1 MYDIP
6 AEQSGVINV
15 VCVCVLPT
23 EMAGVVCVVVCV
35 RVCVIYLHNCL
46 EWCVCACVSLCEC
59 LIYLQNCLEWCV
71 CVFDI
76 PAELSGVVCV
86 CLCVSVCV
94 YFIYLQNC
102 LEWCVC
108 VCVSVY
114 ATAVW
119 MVDVCVC
126 KLTKPRFSLAVRN

>member
-59 LIYLQNCLEWCV
+59 LVISLSLSSLFYLHFFILSCGYG
-71 CVFDI
+71 
-76 PAELSGVVCV
+76 AECYYSIQDYV
-86 CLCVSVCV
+86 
-94 YFIYLQNC
+94 
-102 LEWCVC
+102 
-108 VCVSVY
+108 
-114 ATAVW
+114 
-119 MVDVCVC
+119 
-126 KLTKPRFSLAVRN
+126 